1 MRASIKNF
9 TVAVLVALIPVFAA
23 PVASQ
28 GINPEHDGSRGKA
41 IASDVLK
48 AFSDKLERL
57 EAARRNA
64 YQRGDHSDLRP
75 YPRHLAKSKRDPNL
89 ASFPKG
95 AFLNKYIKWFMSW
108 PTKEILKFKYI
119 PKSDLIMLH
128 HGFGTAIR
136 NKFLWD
142 KSQDELRQVEEQLFA
157 AGWIDEPF
165 KTDGK
170 FIWQIH
176 PDDLSMAVIEM
187 LHDHVQKIE

>member
-1 MRASIKNF
+1 
-9 TVAVLVALIPVFAA
+9 
-23 PVASQ
+23 
-28 GINPEHDGSRGKA
+28 
-41 IASDVLK
+41 
-48 AFSDKLERL
+48 
-57 EAARRNA
+57 
-64 YQRGDHSDLRP
+64 
-75 YPRHLAKSKRDPNL
+75 
-89 ASFPKG
+89 
-95 AFLNKYIKWFMSW
+95 MSW

-136 NKFLWD
+136 NKFLRD

-176 PDDLSMAVIEM
+176 PDNLSMAVIEM